1 MGSTIKVCMGSS
13 CFARGNAKNL
23 QLIQRFLDE
32 NNLDGEIELT
42 GLRCCD
48 KCSKGPN
55 ITIDGVE
62 YNNIDSGTLL
72 DILEKHFKTV
82 PSQESS
88 SE

>member
-23 QLIQRFLDE
+23 QLIQRFLDD

-42 GLRCCD
+42 GLRCGD

-72 DILEKHFKTV
+72 DILEKHFKTA
-82 PSQESS
+82 PSQDSS